1 MTFRQLI
8 KLSCR
13 CGTTLTRSHFHSS
26 NSICLYNKPT
36 YIKIRYYYSSIKVQ
50 QCRQLNTKSHYFK
63 KETENVEEIST
74 DKWNGFGTVLKE
86 FHLAVTESNTQFTVQ
101 YFEDLESRV
110 KEENHHKSKLFD
122 NIVMI
127 ELEENK
133 NLDGANIFLE
143 YLSQKGRKL
152 GIIPRVEYIELLG
165 KTNSNHEN
173 DELIYS
179 QFKECEG
186 YLDILDRRLLQK
198 LIAAFSTTTQWKKG
212 LELVNKV
219 DSYTGIP
226 FSFYIPILK
235 AALNNQDL
243 ECFIS
248 TFDMAYNDRPSH
260 DPNESIIQEVL
271 EETIDVCKK
280 YPEGPTFDYLLNMLQ
295 KYYIFP
301 NEDTANDIQNYL
313 EKVYGCEVKK
323 TVISYKGECKSCMRK
338 MEHAEI
344 TKEEF
349 QELRS
354 VFLDRTLY
362 EGDTFYWTSPEE
374 LKTFLDFLEKNGPF
388 DIVIDNLN
396 LIFSQ
401 VTRPN
406 HHGSSFQKCQE
417 AVDYFAN
424 KGKRVLVVTR
434 KTFPR
439 EYRNA
444 NTFKVHRSTHDDSYM
459 LFGALFSGYSCMFMS
474 KDYFRDS
481 KHRLG
486 TKHGEIFQKWQRS
499 RQVSLLTKAYNDHF
513 TVLWPRTYDPRA
525 QMTDDGALH
534 IPFRSENNRITSYE
548 TPTTFLCAKFNIK

>member
-8 KLSCR
+8 KLSWR
-13 CGTTLTRSHFHSS
+13 CGVALTRSNFHSS

-36 YIKIRYYYSSIKVQ
+36 YSKIRYFYTTVIVQ
-50 QCRQLNTKSHYFK
+50 QCRQLNTRSHYFK
-63 KETENVEEIST
+63 KETQNSTNDEVEST
-74 DKWNGFGTVLKE
+74 DKWDGFGRVLKE
-86 FHLAVTESNTQFTVQ
+86 FHLAVTTSNTEFTVP
-101 YFEDLESRV
+101 YFEELESRV

-127 ELEENK
+127 EFEENN
-133 NLDGANIFLE
+133 NLDGANVFLE

-165 KTNSNHEN
+165 KTNRNQEN

-179 QFKECEG
+179 QYKDCEDF
-186 YLDILDRRLLQK
+186 LDILDRRLLQK
-198 LIAAFSTTTQWKKG
+198 LISAFSTTAKWKKSLEFIDKVESPKG
-212 LELVNKV
+212 L
-219 DSYTGIP
+219 P
-226 FSFYIPILK
+226 FSFYVPILE

-243 ECFIS
+243 EYFTS
-248 TFDMAYNDRPSH
+248 TFDMAYNNRPSH
-260 DPNESIIQEVL
+260 ETHEKIIQEVL
-271 EETIDVCKK
+271 EKTVDVCKK
-280 YPEGPTFDYLLNMLQ
+280 YPESATFDHLLNMLQ
-295 KYYIFP
+295 KHYVFP
-301 NEDTANDIQNYL
+301 TEETANDIQNYL
-313 EKVYGCEVKK
+313 ENVYGCKVKK
-323 TVISYKGECKSCMRK
+323 TVVDYRGECKSCMRK
-338 MEHAEI
+338 MEQAEL

-374 LKTFLDFLEKNGPF
+374 LKTFLGFLEKNGPF

-396 LIFSQ
+396 LIFSHI
-401 VTRPN
+401 TRPN
-406 HHGSSFQKCQE
+406 QQGSTFQKCQQ
-417 AVDYFAN
+417 AVDYFAD
-424 KGKRVLVVTR
+424 KGKRVLIVTR

-439 EYRNA
+439 EYKNA
-444 NTFKVHRSTHDDSYM
+444 KTFKVHRSTHDDSYM

-499 RQVSLLTKAYNDHF
+499 RQVSLLTKANSNHF
-513 TVLWPRTYDPRA
+513 TVLVC
-525 QMTDDGALH
+525 
-534 IPFRSENNRITSYE
+534 ISKS
-548 TPTTFLCAKFNIK
+548 